1 MRKQTYEVC
10 FSRNTVIYETPE
22 FPADRYSGL
31 FSDTDSY
38 AVFCCGTERLCGITL
53 VVYRDT
59 AFSDTLCLQ
68 CLSAIPCAFSAS
80 ATASARSLDKR
91 SLIRALPVCLSA

>member
-10 FSRNTVIYETPE
+10 FSRNTVIYEIPE
-22 FPADRYSGL
+22 FPAGRYSGL

-38 AVFCCGTERLCGITL
+38 AVFFCGTERLCGITL
-53 VVYRDT
+53 VVYCDT

-68 CLSAIPCAFSAS
+68 CLSYSFCTFF
-80 ATASARSLDKR
+80 RQHVL
-91 SLIRALPVCLSA
+91 